1 MPKTTKATATGTTKQ
16 RPRKTDRKSATR
28 RQAKRVPAATASPA
42 NAKAGSVTVPIRQ
55 SKKAAILG
63 LLERPDGAA
72 ISDLTAA
79 TGWQAHSVRAV
90 LTGFRKDGKELTRAK
105 DDAGV
110 TRYRLSATG

>member
-1 MPKTTKATATGTTKQ
+1 MPKITKATATGTTKQ

-28 RQAKRVPAATASPA
+28 RQAKRAPAATPA
-42 NAKAGSVTVPIRQ
+42 KAKAGSVTVPIRQ

-79 TGWQAHSVRAV
+79 TGWQVHSVRAA
-90 LTGFRKDGKELTRAK
+90 LTGLRKDGKELIREK

-110 TRYRLSATG
+110 TRYRLTAAD